1 MKLSLTKC
9 GKIEFE
15 SQDMSL
21 APQQGRKILDVQY
34 CAICRTDAKMW
45 QQGHR
50 DLALPRILGHEI
62 AAIDTDSGTMY
73 TVWPGQ
79 SCGHCSYCKN
89 DRENLCDD
97 MKIIGFHSDGGFASK
112 VSVPESSLIKIDADI
127 RPHLLTFAEPLGCIF
142 NGLSPI
148 KPQAENKVIIYGG
161 GVIGM
166 LAAAVVK
173 DIGCDVTVIEKSQ
186 KKIDRL
192 NSFSKKLSIKVLKDT
207 VESDFDCAINCCDSH
222 IAFMLC
228 ITKLSKG
235 GKLCYFSG
243 LKKNEE
249 IETNLLNLLHY
260 KEIELHGSYGPRKSH
275 MIEGLQFLSQHQDII
290 ELLVE
295 QVIHPAEVE
304 AALPQVLTGSTLKY
318 VIDFTGNT
326 VSTTSIKQP
335 TTIEHKNDSTKISSS
350 PFLESIL
357 ATITPIN
364 STIRSKAQEKVD
376 GKTKPLG
383 ALGKLE
389 KLAVQI
395 SSIQNNL
402 NPKVDNKRLFTFAG
416 DHGVVEEGVSAF
428 PAKVTIQMVEN
439 FLVGGAAINVF
450 CRQYDI
456 KLAVIDMGVNGD
468 FNNHKDLIKKK
479 VAYGTNNFSIE
490 DAMSKEQAIQALEHG
505 AQVFMEKLEQGPCE
519 LVGMGEMGIG
529 NTTSATAIISA
540 ATAIPINQLV
550 GRGAGVDDKGLERKI
565 NVLEKAMTLHA
576 PDSRNGFEI
585 LCKVGGYEIA
595 GMAGAVLAAASKG
608 SCVVLDGIIS
618 TSAGLLAYLLCPTVK
633 EYLISGHKSVERGQ
647 LAALEIMG
655 LEPMLDL
662 DLRLGEGTGA
672 AITMNL
678 IDLSCSMIRDMA
690 TFEEAGV
697 DRSKN

>member
-9 GKIEFE
+9 GNIEYE
-15 SQDMSL
+15 NHVVSL
-21 APQQGRKILDVQY
+21 APQKGRKILDVQY

-62 AAIDTDSGTMY
+62 AAFDSDTGTMY

-79 SCGHCSYCKN
+79 SCGHCYYCKN
-89 DRENLCDD
+89 NRENLCDD
-97 MKIIGFHSDGGFASK
+97 MKIIGFHSDGGFADK
-112 VSVPESSLIKIDADI
+112 VSVPESSLIKITTAI
-127 RPHLLTFAEPLGCIF
+127 QPHLLTFAEPLGCIF

-148 KPQAENKVIIYGG
+148 TPQVGNRLIIYGG
-161 GVIGM
+161 GVVGM

-173 DIGCDVTVIEKSQ
+173 STGCDVIVIEKSQ

-192 NSFSKKLSIKVLKDT
+192 ISFSEKLSISVLKDT
-207 VESDFDCAINCCDSH
+207 VESDFDYAINCCDSH

-228 ITKLSKG
+228 ITKLRKG

-260 KEIELHGSYGPRKSH
+260 KEIELHGAYGPRKSH
-275 MIEGLQFLSQHQDII
+275 MIEGLQFLSKHQDIL

-295 QVIHPAEVE
+295 QVIHPAEVK

-318 VIDFTGNT
+318 IIDFTGKTKATAT
-326 VSTTSIKQP
+326 VKQT
-335 TTIEHKNDSTKISSS
+335 TTIEHKNDSASLLLS
-350 PFLESIL
+350 PFLESIM
-357 ATITPIN
+357 ASITIIDP
-364 STIRSKAQEKVD
+364 TIRSRAQEKVD

-395 SSIQNNL
+395 ASIQNNL

-450 CRQYDI
+450 CHQYGI
-456 KLAVIDMGVNGD
+456 ELSVIDMGVNGD
-468 FNNHKDLIKKK
+468 FDKHKDLIKKK

-490 DAMSKEQAIQALEHG
+490 DAMSKEQAIQALDSG
-505 AQVFMEKLEQGPCE
+505 AQVFMEKFELSPCE

-540 ATAIPINQLV
+540 ATGIPINELV
-550 GRGAGVDDKGLERKI
+550 GRGTGVDDKGLERKI
-565 NVLEKAMTLHA
+565 NVLEKAMTLHS
-576 PDSRNGFEI
+576 PENSNGFEI
-585 LCKVGGYEIA
+585 LRKVGGYEIA
-595 GMAGAVLAAASKG
+595 GMAGAILAAAAKG
-608 SCVVLDGIIS
+608 SCIVLDGIIS
-618 TSAGLLAYLLCPTVK
+618 TSAGLIAYLLCPTVK
-633 EYLISGHKSVERGQ
+633 EYLVSGHKSVERGQ

-655 LEPMLDL
+655 IEPILDL

-678 IDLSCSMIRDMA
+678 IDLSCSMIRNMA
-690 TFEEAGV
+690 TFEEAEV
-697 DRSKN
+697 DRSEN